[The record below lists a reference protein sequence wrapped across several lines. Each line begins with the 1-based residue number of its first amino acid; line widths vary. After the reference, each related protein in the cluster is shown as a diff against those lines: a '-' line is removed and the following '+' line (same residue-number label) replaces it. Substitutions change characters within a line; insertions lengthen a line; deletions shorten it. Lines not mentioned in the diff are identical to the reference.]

1 MNYFACVQQ
10 DFAWGLRL
18 PSPVVITSLF
28 YEYRKDNWMIIQ
40 LSTLSH
46 VAHRS
51 WRNSVTETL
60 SYIWKYV
67 TLYFSNNISSFSVI
81 PTLVSRSQCKG
92 GYFFLLLTG
101 SLIKREKNKKT
112 EVENRLALFTMSVHH
127 FVSLLRT
134 FLSLMNFKFKF
145 WTTTRSIDDEPI
157 VLVGNKIVLSGNEEP
172 IFGSIDWTT
181 SY

>member
-1 MNYFACVQQ
+1 MNYFAYVQQ
-10 DFAWGLRL
+10 DFVWGLRL

-60 SYIWKYV
+60 SCIWKYV
-67 TLYFSNNISSFSVI
+67 TLYFSNNLVI
-81 PTLVSRSQCKG
+81 PTRVSRLQCKG
-92 GYFFLLLTG
+92 GYFFCCWR
-101 SLIKREKNKKT
+101 SLIKGEKNRKT

-134 FLSLMNFKFKF
+134 LLRLMNFKFKF
-145 WTTTRSIDDEPI
+145 CTTTRSIDDEPI
-157 VLVGNKIVLSGNEEP
+157 VLVGNKSVLSGNEEP
-172 IFGSIDWTT
+172 IFGSIDWRT